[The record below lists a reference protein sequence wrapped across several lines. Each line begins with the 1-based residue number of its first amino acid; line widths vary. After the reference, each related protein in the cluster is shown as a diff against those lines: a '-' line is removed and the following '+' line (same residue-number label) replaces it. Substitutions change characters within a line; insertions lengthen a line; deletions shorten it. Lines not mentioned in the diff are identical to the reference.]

1 MARKT
6 DREAPQTTRQ
16 APQTEGEAAQTDQT
30 ERKDLTAERTGE
42 PTKPTQLA
50 PRAWWGVLKR
60 TVKQFQED
68 DLTDWAAALTY
79 YGILSIFPGLLV
91 LVSALGLL
99 SDSATQSLLSNIG
112 AIAPGPVKE
121 ILDGGVRS
129 LEEAGSKAGI
139 FAVVGAAGALWSAS
153 GYIGA
158 FMRAANAIY
167 DVPEGRP
174 IWKTLPI
181 RLGMTVLTGVML
193 AVTAVAVVFTGKL
206 AEQVGKLIGMGKTAV
221 LVWDIVKWPVL
232 AIIVSLLFAILYS
245 AAPNARQSGFRWIT
259 PGGVLAVLLWVAA
272 SAGFAFYVANFDSYN
287 KTYGSLGAVII
298 FLVWLWISNLA
309 VLLGAEFDAELERA
323 RAIEQGHPADE
334 EPYVPLRDDRKIGD
348 QTKAA
353 GLG

>member
-139 FAVVGAAGALWSAS
+139 S
-153 GYIGA
+153 
-158 FMRAANAIY
+158 
-167 DVPEGRP
+167 
-174 IWKTLPI
+174 
-181 RLGMTVLTGVML
+181 
-193 AVTAVAVVFTGKL
+193 AVAVVFTGKL

-309 VLLGAEFDAELERA
+309 VLLGAEFNAELERA

>member
-68 DLTDWAAALTY
+68 DLT
-79 YGILSIFPGLLV
+79 
-91 LVSALGLL
+91 
-99 SDSATQSLLSNIG
+99 DSATQSLLSNIG

-193 AVTAVAVVFTGKL
+193 AVAAVAVVFTGKL

-323 RAIEQGHPADE
+323 RAIEQGHPADG

>member
-121 ILDGGVRS
+121 IAPSCYRRS
-129 LEEAGSKAGI
+129 STPTPPKPASPSSGC
-139 FAVVGAAGALWSAS
+139 AA
-153 GYIGA
+153 
-158 FMRAANAIY
+158 
-167 DVPEGRP
+167 
-174 IWKTLPI
+174 
-181 RLGMTVLTGVML
+181 
-193 AVTAVAVVFTGKL
+193 
-206 AEQVGKLIGMGKTAV
+206 
-221 LVWDIVKWPVL
+221 
-232 AIIVSLLFAILYS
+232 
-245 AAPNARQSGFRWIT
+245 
-259 PGGVLAVLLWVAA
+259 
-272 SAGFAFYVANFDSYN
+272 
-287 KTYGSLGAVII
+287 
-298 FLVWLWISNLA
+298 
-309 VLLGAEFDAELERA
+309 
-323 RAIEQGHPADE
+323 
-334 EPYVPLRDDRKIGD
+334 
-348 QTKAA
+348 
-353 GLG
+353 

>member
-99 SDSATQSLLSNIG
+99 SDSATQSLLDNVA
-112 AIAPGPVKE
+112 AISPGPVKE

-181 RLGMTVLTGVML
+181 RLGMTVLTGVM
-193 AVTAVAVVFTGKL
+193 
-206 AEQVGKLIGMGKTAV
+206 
-221 LVWDIVKWPVL
+221 
-232 AIIVSLLFAILYS
+232 
-245 AAPNARQSGFRWIT
+245 
-259 PGGVLAVLLWVAA
+259 LWVAA